1 MNDSIASVINIDLM
15 KDSTQRPSPSSPN
28 LQADNHEGAGE
39 GLDVTACSASSLWCW
54 VKYSWSGDRT
64 VDKILKI
71 AIMVWIVNLLM
82 HVALLIKVI
91 CNI

>member
-1 MNDSIASVINIDLM
+1 M
-15 KDSTQRPSPSSPN
+15 KNKNKNNTQRQAHPRRKQSPN
-28 LQADNHEGAGE
+28 QSKTLPPLDGAS
-39 GLDVTACSASSLWCW
+39 CSASSLWCW

-91 CNI
+91 CNS